1 MEFKRIN
8 LANERRHR
16 GNLDELPEDV
26 QSLYRGSPLSSR
38 IVYECMRR
46 AGLWECVITDLNVQN
61 DESKYDVR
69 DRVVVGPD
77 FMTLRDCK
85 EWAEKQHKAR
95 MEFGSI
101 GDSISETPEK
111 PDPVLS
117 ARYSI
122 QYRFREDRTDCDSP
136 WEKDWHNE
144 LCGSDFECPAEA
156 VDFCN
161 NSGLVISDEGVRM
174 KTDVQYRVVK
184 RTEEVFF
191 DPTST
196 EHKQ

>member
-1 MEFKRIN
+1 MEFKKIN
-8 LANERRHR
+8 LKHEIRTRD
-16 GNLDELPEDV
+16 GEPLE
-26 QSLYRGSPLSSR
+26 SLYRAL
-38 IVYECMRR
+38 VMDQDVYYECMKQGGKWFC
-46 AGLWECVITDLNVQN
+46 AIT
-61 DESKYDVR
+61 EF
-69 DRVVVGPD
+69 D
-77 FMTLRDCK
+77 FENGSWAIRPEGDPAYPYTFDTLRDCK